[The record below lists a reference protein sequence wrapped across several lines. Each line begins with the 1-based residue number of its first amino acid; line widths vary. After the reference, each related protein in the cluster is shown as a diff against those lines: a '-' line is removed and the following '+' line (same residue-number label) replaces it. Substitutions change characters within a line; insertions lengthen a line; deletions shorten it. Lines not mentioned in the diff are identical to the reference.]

1 MDKYKVIKTIGQ
13 SLYGKIVMAS
23 IGDQFVVIKECEKGL
38 FENKR
43 NFKNNPTNDDIYE
56 EIRILKYLKNQYPL
70 YANNK
75 SESNIIDL
83 YETIETPT
91 QHNMIIEYMDF
102 DLYEYYI
109 ERKRYRYG
117 SFNETMSILRQIC
130 SGLKYIHSL
139 GIIHNDLSLENVL
152 LKKNGSNISVKIC
165 DFGLSYSMNSMNSM
179 TSMQNLNE
187 STSKKIGKITEL
199 ELS

>member
-102 DLYEYYI
+102 DLYEKIFFVVLHLY
-109 ERKRYRYG
+109 
-117 SFNETMSILRQIC
+117 FTV
-130 SGLKYIHSL
+130 SL
-139 GIIHNDLSLENVL
+139 
-152 LKKNGSNISVKIC
+152 
-165 DFGLSYSMNSMNSM
+165 
-179 TSMQNLNE
+179 
-187 STSKKIGKITEL
+187 
-199 ELS
+199 